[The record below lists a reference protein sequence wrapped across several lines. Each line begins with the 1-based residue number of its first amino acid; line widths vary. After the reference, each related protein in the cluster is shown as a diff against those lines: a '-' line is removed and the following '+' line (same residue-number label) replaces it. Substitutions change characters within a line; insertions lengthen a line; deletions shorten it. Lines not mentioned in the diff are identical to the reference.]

1 LLILIVLFAATTTLI
16 EIISITNVAPQL
28 LVAAQN
34 TGQDPNQLN
43 AQITQAQEDI
53 RKELVEQGQIISN
66 NIKEQFGF
74 ENVESNL
81 TQAYQYAFTGDVSSA
96 VSQLQTTNSALDSSI
111 VALLRSGQE
120 LISLSQNN
128 SVVLGNNT
136 KIILKD
142 FGESVSNLSIAANDI
157 KSQLSQPK

>member
-1 LLILIVLFAATTTLI
+1 MLILIVLFAATTTLI

-142 FGESVSNLSIAANDI
+142 FGESISNLSIAANDI

>member
-1 LLILIVLFAATTTLI
+1 VFIVLFAATTTI
-16 EIISITNVAPQL
+16 IAIISITNVAPQL
-28 LVAAQN
+28 LVAAQD
-34 TGQDPNQLN
+34 TSQDPRQLN

-53 RKELVEQGQIISN
+53 SKELVKQGQIISN

-81 TQAYQYAFTGDVSSA
+81 TQAYQHSFTGDTSST
-96 VSQLQTTNSALDSSI
+96 VSQLQSTNSALDSSI

-136 KIILKD
+136 RIILKD
-142 FGESVSNLSIAANDI
+142 FGESISNLSVAANDI
-157 KSQLSQPK
+157 QSQLSQPK

>member
-1 LLILIVLFAATTTLI
+1 VFSATIIITA
-16 EIISITNVAPQL
+16 IISVTHIAPQL
-28 LVAAQN
+28 SAYAQD
-34 TGQDPNQLN
+34 TDQDSSQLS

-53 RKELVEQGQIISN
+53 RKELAEQGQIISN

-81 TQAYQYAFTGDVSSA
+81 TQAYQNAFTGDVSSA
-96 VSQLQTTNSALDSSI
+96 VSQLQSTNSALDSSI

-128 SVVLGNNT
+128 SIVLGNNT
-136 KIILKD
+136 RIILKD
-142 FGESVSNLSIAANDI
+142 FGQSISNLSIAANDI
-157 KSQLSQPK
+157 QSQLLQPK

>member
-1 LLILIVLFAATTTLI
+1 LLVLSVFFATIIITAT
-16 EIISITNVAPQL
+16 ISITHFAPHL
-28 LVAAQN
+28 SASAQD
-34 TGQDPNQLN
+34 TDQDPRQLS

-53 RKELVEQGQIISN
+53 RNELGEQGQVISN

-81 TQAYQYAFTGDVSSA
+81 TQAYQNAFTGDVSSA
-96 VSQLQTTNSALDSSI
+96 VSQLQSTNSVLDSSI

-128 SVVLGNNT
+128 SIVLGNNT
-136 KIILKD
+136 RMILND
-142 FGESVSNLSIAANDI
+142 FGQSISNLSIAANDI
-157 KSQLSQPK
+157 QSQLLQPR

>member
-1 LLILIVLFAATTTLI
+1 VFSATIIITA
-16 EIISITNVAPQL
+16 IISVTHIAPQL
-28 LVAAQN
+28 SAYAQD
-34 TGQDPNQLN
+34 TDQDSSQLS

-53 RKELVEQGQIISN
+53 RKELAEQGQIISN

-81 TQAYQYAFTGDVSSA
+81 TQTYQNAFTGDVSSA
-96 VSQLQTTNSALDSSI
+96 VSQLQSTNSALDSSI

-128 SVVLGNNT
+128 SIVLGNNT
-136 KIILKD
+136 RIILKD
-142 FGESVSNLSIAANDI
+142 FGQSISNLSIAANDI
-157 KSQLSQPK
+157 QSQLLQPK

>member
-1 LLILIVLFAATTTLI
+1 VLFAATTTLI

-53 RKELVEQGQIISN
+53 RKELGEQGQIISN

-81 TQAYQYAFTGDVSSA
+81 TQAYQYAFTGDSSSA
-96 VSQLQTTNSALDSSI
+96 VSQLQSTNSALDSSI

-128 SVVLGNNT
+128 SVVLDNNT
-136 KIILKD
+136 RIILKD
-142 FGESVSNLSIAANDI
+142 LGESISNLSVAANDI
-157 KSQLSQPK
+157 QSQLSQPK